1 MSTDIAPTT
10 APVQPATEGFFALLM
25 SAVAGALAMGLYL
38 GTEMSLVGA
47 VLNAV
52 AYGLAFMA
60 LGTRSP
66 WWGLMFGMSSLLLGP
81 FMLPV
86 QALLGSASAEFARLD
101 YLLALLYGLQS
112 FAKSSPRWNTPWL
125 IWWLALGVSLL
136 LSVSHPNG
144 TGLPLESASDYY
156 GIVGRCALAA
166 MLAHCFLRALTQR
179 TTPPSGLT
187 WGALALVV
195 AHLALSLLQFKY
207 DIGLRTGTAEAGLSV
222 MGVQINRPTG
232 LLEVSYVYGAVSVF
246 VLILAR
252 AFFWRHGALQ
262 SQWTSVWGLTLVVAC
277 ISTRSLLLAMVL
289 YGLCW
294 VFMRWVQPSWRW
306 AWGLALSG
314 LALWLV
320 VSNYWALVALDESN
334 GTKLAMWA
342 LVLNEL
348 ITNSTPVQWLFG
360 HGINSASEVTAGLG
374 DFVSRLGISAGL
386 DTRATAGEGF
396 PIHNVYLQAL
406 YEFGAVFF
414 LALAWLTWRFVSVAW
429 RQGPIWGFVALV
441 MVTNYLLHNG
451 FMAVPLVGAMLII
464 EGLDRRAAHS

>member
-1 MSTDIAPTT
+1 MSTDIAPST

-25 SAVAGALAMGLYL
+25 VAVAGALATGLYL

-47 VLNAV
+47 ALNAV

-86 QALLGSASAEFARLD
+86 QAMLGSAGAEFARLD
-101 YLLALLYGLQS
+101 YLLALLYWLQS
-112 FAKSSPRWNTPWL
+112 SAKSFLRCRIPWL
-125 IWWLALGVSLL
+125 ILWLVLAVSFLL
-136 LSVSHPNG
+136 AVAHPAG
-144 TGLPLESASDYY
+144 TDLPLESASDYY

-166 MLAHCFLRALTQR
+166 MLAHCFLGATTQR
-179 TTPPSGLT
+179 TTPPPGLT
-187 WGALALVV
+187 WVALALVV
-195 AHLALSLLQFKY
+195 AHLALSLLQFKH
-207 DIGLRTGTAEAGLSV
+207 DIGLRAGTAEAGLSV

-232 LLEVSYVYGAVSVF
+232 LLEVSYVYGAISVF
-246 VLILAR
+246 VLILTR
-252 AFFWRHGALQ
+252 PFLWRHRALQ
-262 SQWTSVWGLTLVVAC
+262 AHWTWIWGLTLAVAC

-294 VFMRWVQPSWRW
+294 AFMRWVPSRWRW
-306 AWGLALSG
+306 AWGLG
-314 LALWLV
+314 LLAAALWLG

-342 LVLNEL
+342 LVANEL
-348 ITNSTPVQWLFG
+348 ITSSTPVQWLFG

-374 DFVSRLGISAGL
+374 EFVSRLGISSGL

-396 PIHNVYLQAL
+396 PIHNIYLQAL

-414 LALAWLTWRFVSVAW
+414 MAFAWLTWRFVSVAW
-429 RQGPIWGFVALV
+429 RQGAIWGFLALV

-464 EGLDRRAAHS
+464 EGLNRRAARG